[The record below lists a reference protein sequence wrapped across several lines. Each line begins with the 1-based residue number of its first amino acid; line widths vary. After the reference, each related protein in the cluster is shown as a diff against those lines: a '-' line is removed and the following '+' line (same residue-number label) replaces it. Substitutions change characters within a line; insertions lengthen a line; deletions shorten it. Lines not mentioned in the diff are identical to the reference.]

1 MLACKA
7 VAVFYR
13 INNNVARDSRCYLQE
28 VLSTIISTDY
38 YDRLV
43 TIRLYISWPRCFVPI
58 SSAITST
65 VFNGRLI
72 AADTF
77 SGNAF
82 KDLFAALDRASRHF
96 RQGRPFQFPQ
106 YTS

>member
-28 VLSTIISTDY
+28 VLSTIISIDY

-43 TIRLYISWPRCFVPI
+43 TIRLY
-58 SSAITST
+58 
-65 VFNGRLI
+65 
-72 AADTF
+72 
-77 SGNAF
+77 
-82 KDLFAALDRASRHF
+82 
-96 RQGRPFQFPQ
+96 
-106 YTS
+106 